1 MSDFVDDIFGDFQD
15 EKRPRQRT
23 SRPAA
28 DGAPAR
34 QIAERVA
41 EEAKALATPTASQL
55 IEREKLK
62 AGQREFASELLAA
75 IEQQRRKKIIAGVP
89 PALRPLAR
97 YSKWWHENLAEPV
110 VGGLWAGDESH
121 PAGRP
126 PQKTRELAWQEAQQH
141 KTLEELQRARDR
153 LRGESP
159 PEPTALTGDE

>member
-28 DGAPAR
+28 DGATAR

-62 AGQREFASELLAA
+62 AGQREFAGELLGA
-75 IEQQRRKKIIAGVP
+75 IEQQRREKIIAGAP
-89 PALRPLAR
+89 PALRPLFE
-97 YSKWWHENLAEPV
+97 YSKWWHEELAEPV
-110 VGGLWAGDESH
+110 VGGLWAES
-121 PAGRP
+121 PSTGYRP

-141 KTLEELQRARDR
+141 KTLEELQKARDR

>member
-62 AGQREFASELLAA
+62 AEQREFASELLGA
-75 IEQQRRKKIIAGVP
+75 IEQQRRKKIIAGAP
-89 PALRPLAR
+89 PALRGAAR
-97 YSKWWHENLAEPV
+97 LGVRAVEELAEPV
-110 VGGLWAGDESH
+110 VGGLWARSPGL
-121 PAGRP
+121 RP
-126 PQKTRELAWQEAQQH
+126 PQQTRELAWQEAQQH